1 MSFTVVP
8 LHNLNL
14 PVGSRIPFGKK
25 FVLQDVPEW
34 LKKDTGFL
42 NDIARH
48 DWVGTLEAKHALV
61 SEYGAASIGEPDPEW
76 KGQKRDCR
84 PAGLCSTL
92 LQCNPCGLRCYS

>member
-42 NDIARH
+42 NDIARY
-48 DWVGTLEAKHALV
+48 DMVGTLEAKHALV
-61 SEYGAASIGEPDPEW
+61 SEYGRLRLANQTLNGRAKNAIAGQQAFAAPCYNAI
-76 KGQKRDCR
+76 R
-84 PAGLCSTL
+84 AG
-92 LQCNPCGLRCYS
+92 